1 MVYHWHYPTPEGFSD
16 MEMTGDGEVLTG
28 LWFTGS
34 RGAWKHTEPWTE
46 AFLPVFAE
54 TSQWLDLYFRGQQ
67 PGFVPKFRIQN
78 LTPFRQEVLEIL
90 QAIPH
95 GETMTYGQIAR
106 QIEKKQGLP
115 QMSAQA
121 VGGAVGWNPVCIL
134 IPCHRVLGA
143 NGSLTGYGGG
153 IENKIALLKL
163 EGHDVSKFKLPK

>member
-1 MVYHWHYPTPEGFSD
+1 MIYHWRYPTPEGFSD
-16 MEMTGDGEVLTG
+16 MEMTGDGEFLTG

-34 RGAWKHTEPWTE
+34 RGAGKHSGPWTE

-54 TSQWLDLYFRGQQ
+54 TSQWLDLYFQGQQ
-67 PGFVPKFRIQN
+67 PGFVPKFQIHN

-90 QAIPH
+90 QAIPR
-95 GETMTYGQIAR
+95 GETLTYGQIAR
-106 QIEKKQGLP
+106 QIGNKQGLP

-121 VGGAVGWNPVCIL
+121 VGGAVGWNPICIL